1 MGKRGPKPTPTAQ
14 LRLRGSWRAGLR
26 DGEPEPKTADQP
38 KPPKWFSP
46 RARAIWRDAARV
58 LSSMHVLTEA
68 DINALSRYCRLFERW
83 EKDEQFLSEKGENWV
98 KKDDDGTVQSIEEFP
113 QVARSARIAEQ
124 LLRLEREFG
133 MTPSSRT
140 AIKVDSGSGQEA
152 ETKKKNFFQG

>member
-1 MGKRGPKPTPTAQ
+1 
-14 LRLRGSWRAGLR
+14 
-26 DGEPEPKTADQP
+26 
-38 KPPKWFSP
+38 
-46 RARAIWRDAARV
+46 
-58 LSSMHVLTEA
+58 MHVLTEA